1 MNIAAKIAAR
11 FNTTEDAL
19 MFDECGYFA
28 FSRSCTVKV
37 GGVWFDVWFDA
48 SYEISNVAEAN

>member
-19 MFDECGYFA
+19 HFDDSSYFC

-37 GGVWFDVWFDA
+37 AGVWFDVWFDA
-48 SYEISNVAEAN
+48 EYKISNVAEAN